1 MASAKQLAWR
11 KKFARMSKA
20 GKFRGKKGEK
30 TRIKTVKAS
39 PNVKAYHSKKKYP
52 MNMNQQRYEKS
63 RPVKISTGSEY
74 TGKWSRRYWKN
85 KTKNVY
91 AYIDF
96 KNGKYYVITFRK
108 NASPQWFKHKA
119 MTLSEALSYD
129 EGFNFQ
135 NK

>member
-1 MASAKQLAWR
+1 MASAKQIAWR
-11 KKFARMSKA
+11 KKFAKMAKS
-20 GKFRGKKGEK
+20 GKFKK
-30 TRIKTVKAS
+30 
-39 PNVKAYHSKKKYP
+39 SKKKYP

-63 RPVKISTGSEY
+63 RPVKKSTGSEY

-119 MTLSEALSYD
+119 MTLSEAQSYAD
-129 EGFNFQ
+129 GFNFQ